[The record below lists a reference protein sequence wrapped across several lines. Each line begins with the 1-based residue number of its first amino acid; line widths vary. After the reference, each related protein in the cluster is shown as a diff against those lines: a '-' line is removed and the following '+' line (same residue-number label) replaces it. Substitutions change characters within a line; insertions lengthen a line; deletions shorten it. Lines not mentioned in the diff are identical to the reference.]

1 MSLAAPA
8 ASARNLAEGG
18 MPLIRLRGVTKVRD
32 LQNSSTQPNLPLREA
47 QKKLRAPPKRL
58 EDQGIEV

>member
-1 MSLAAPA
+1 MTSNRKII
-8 ASARNLAEGG
+8 SKGRRQTVTDAE
-18 MPLIRLRGVTKVRD
+18 IERD